1 MNHTNNHD
9 ADQSVVV
16 LLRQDD
22 EFILINQYRKPIDS
36 YIIQLPGGGVEQGE
50 QLENAARR
58 ELLEETGYQCGELDY
73 LGMMHAAPWIENEMT
88 HVFYSK
94 KILGR
99 VAQQLESHE
108 TIEVITMPV
117 ERCIRQIKGSKITDP
132 EVCYAVLQLKLQE
145 RI

>member
-1 MNHTNNHD
+1 MSQTSNHD
-9 ADQSVVV
+9 VDQSVVV

-22 EFILINQYRKPIDS
+22 EFILINQYRKPINS

-50 QLENAARR
+50 QLKDAARR

-73 LGMMHAAPWIENEMT
+73 LGMIHAAPWIENEMT
-88 HVFYSK
+88 HIYYSED
-94 KILGR
+94 IVGR
-99 VAQQLESHE
+99 VAQQLELHE

-117 ERCIRQIKGSKITDP
+117 EQCIRQIKGSKITDP